1 MLFQSPVH
9 LVVIMI
15 TVFGAMQQ
23 LVNNI
28 RLIPHTSTVEH
39 FLSYELFSVVFLYHY
54 QNKIPKFCRINY
66 VFTSGTQHIS

>member
-9 LVVIMI
+9 LVVVMI

-39 FLSYELFSVVFLYHY
+39 FLYYELFSVVSVYHY
-54 QNKIPKFCRINY
+54 QNKIPKFCRINC
-66 VFTSGTQHIS
+66 VFTSGIQHIS